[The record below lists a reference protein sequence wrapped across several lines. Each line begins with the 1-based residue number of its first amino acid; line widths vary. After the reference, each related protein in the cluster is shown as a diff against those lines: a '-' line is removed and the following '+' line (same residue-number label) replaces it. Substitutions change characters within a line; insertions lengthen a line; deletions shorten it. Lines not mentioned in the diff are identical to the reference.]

1 MLMNNKGLFGLFSK
15 DVAVHVAATDMGK
28 KYLHNEDAFFL
39 PEANPTWEVT
49 NEKIEDSG
57 RLYILCDGM
66 GGGKAGEVASS
77 LATGWIARDFYAQPL
92 DGRKPT
98 ERLAALACETNAK
111 LHALAKNHDA
121 YDGMGTTLVAA
132 HIRENRLTLVSI
144 GDSRAYLFRDGD
156 LRQLTEDH
164 TEIWPLYKNSSLTK
178 EELRTHPRSNVL
190 SKALVVSEA
199 ITADDLFIT
208 TEPFREG
215 DLFLLCSDGL
225 TDMVPEEEI
234 RGIMAKKKKMAWK
247 ADQLVAAANRNGGR
261 DNITVV
267 LVRA

>member
-1 MLMNNKGLFGLFSK
+1 MFSFLRG
-15 DVAVHVAATDMGK
+15 DTSLHAAMSDIGK
-28 KYLHNEDAFFL
+28 KYTHNEDSFFL
-39 PEANPTWEVT
+39 PEENATWEVT
-49 NEKIEDSG
+49 REKIETSG
-57 RLYILCDGM
+57 RLYLLCDGM

-77 LATGWIARDFYAQPL
+77 LAAGWIARDFYAEPL
-92 DGRKPT
+92 KGREPT

-111 LHALAKNHDA
+111 LHALAQTHDA

-132 HIRENRLTLVSI
+132 HVRDGALSLVSL

-164 TEIWPLYKNSSLTK
+164 SEIWPLYKNGSLTK

-190 SKALVVSEA
+190 SKALVVTEA
-199 ITADDLFIT
+199 ITADDLFIA
-208 TEPFREG
+208 TETLQDG
-215 DLFLLCSDGL
+215 DVLLLCSDGL

-234 RGIMAKKKKMAWK
+234 RGLMAKKKKLAWK
-247 ADQLVAAANRNGGR
+247 AEQLVAAANQHGGR

-267 LVRA
+267 LVRAGEQ